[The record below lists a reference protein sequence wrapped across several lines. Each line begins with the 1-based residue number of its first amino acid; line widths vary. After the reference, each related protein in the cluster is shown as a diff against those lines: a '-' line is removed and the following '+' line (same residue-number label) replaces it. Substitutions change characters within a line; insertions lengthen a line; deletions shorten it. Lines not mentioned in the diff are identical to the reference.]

1 MSTSPIQATTVIQ
14 DLAKAITRRYDADGD
29 GRLSSDE
36 FSGFLSS
43 FLGSMNSN
51 PLASAAGAGLP
62 TGTAA
67 AAVTPAADRA
77 RVGTMAGFDSTK
89 LADTSHTTPKYRIG
103 RILQYYPNTP
113 AGLKSA
119 LPELQQLVPGLSI
132 IGSKGDKLDFGAYI
146 SPEGI
151 KVGVVDVI
159 QSAGSGG
166 TAWQWA
172 PDAS

>member
-14 DLAKAITRRYDADGD
+14 DLAKAITSRYDADGD

-43 FLGSMNSN
+43 FLGSLQSN
-51 PLASAAGAGLP
+51 PL
-62 TGTAA
+62 TAA
-67 AAVTPAADRA
+67 ANNALSTPNGSTSTAAADRPK
-77 RVGTMAGFDSTK
+77 VGTMAGFDAVK
-89 LADTSHTTPKYRIG
+89 LANTSHTSLKYQIG
-103 RILQYYPNTP
+103 RVLQYYPNTP

-119 LPELQQLVPGLSI
+119 LPELQQLIPGLTI
-132 IGSKGDKLDFGAYI
+132 AGSKGDQLDFGNYV

-151 KVGVVDVI
+151 KVGVIDVI
-159 QSAGSGG
+159 QSAGSGR

-172 PDAS
+172 PV

>member
-1 MSTSPIQATTVIQ
+1 MSTSPIQATTVVQ
-14 DLAKAITRRYDADGD
+14 DLAKAITSRYDADGD

-43 FLGSMNSN
+43 FLGSINSN
-51 PLASAAGAGLP
+51 PLSALGSSGLPTVSAAGATL
-62 TGTAA
+62 
-67 AAVTPAADRA
+67 AADRA
-77 RVGTMAGFDSTK
+77 KVGTMAGFDATK
-89 LADTSHTTPKYRIG
+89 LANASHTSPKYQIG
-103 RILQYYPNTP
+103 RVLQYYPNTP

-119 LPELQQLVPGLSI
+119 LPELQQLVPGIAIS
-132 IGSKGDKLDFGAYI
+132 GSKGDRLDFGSYV

-159 QSAGSGG
+159 QSAGAGG

-172 PDAS
+172 PE

>member
-14 DLAKAITRRYDADGD
+14 DLAKAITSRYDADGD

-43 FLGSMNSN
+43 FLGSLQSN
-51 PLASAAGAGLP
+51 PL
-62 TGTAA
+62 TAA
-67 AAVTPAADRA
+67 TNSGMSSTNAAASTATTTDRPK
-77 RVGTMAGFDSTK
+77 VGTMAGFDAAK
-89 LADTSHTTPKYRIG
+89 LANSSHTTPKYQIG
-103 RILQYYPNTP
+103 RVLQYYPNTP
-113 AGLKSA
+113 AGLKAA
-119 LPELQQLVPGLSI
+119 LPELQQLIPGLTI
-132 IGSKGDKLDFGAYI
+132 TGSKGDQLDFGNYV

-151 KVGVVDVI
+151 KVGVIDVI

-172 PDAS
+172 PV

>member
-1 MSTSPIQATTVIQ
+1 MPTSPIQATTVIQ

-43 FLGSMNSN
+43 FLGSLQNN
-51 PLASAAGAGLP
+51 PLTAAASSGLSS
-62 TGTAA
+62 TNATTATAA
-67 AAVTPAADRA
+67 AADRPK
-77 RVGTMAGFDSTK
+77 VGTMAGFDAAK
-89 LADTSHTTPKYRIG
+89 LANTSHTTPKYQIG
-103 RILQYYPNTP
+103 RVLQYYPNTP

-119 LPELQQLVPGLSI
+119 LPELQQLVPGLTI
-132 IGSKGDKLDFGAYI
+132 TGSKGDKLDFGSYV

-151 KVGVVDVI
+151 KVGVIDVL
-159 QSAGSGG
+159 QSAGTGG

-172 PDAS
+172 PV

>member
-14 DLAKAITRRYDADGD
+14 DLAKAITSRYDADGD

-43 FLGSMNSN
+43 FLGSMKTN
-51 PLASAAGAGLP
+51 PLLSPAGASSSAL
-62 TGTAA
+62 TS
-67 AAVTPAADRA
+67 VTPVTEDRKK
-77 RVGTMAGFDSTK
+77 VGTMAGFDQVK
-89 LADTSHTTPKYRIG
+89 LADSSHTSPKYQIG
-103 RILQYYPNTP
+103 RVLQYYPNTP

-119 LPELQQLVPGLSI
+119 LPELQQLVPGMAI
-132 IGSKGDKLDFGAYI
+132 IGSKGDKLDFGNYI

-159 QSAGSGG
+159 QSAGAGG
-166 TAWQWA
+166 VAWQWL
-172 PDAS
+172 PD